1 MLVFG
6 GGACTRLPVLAHF
19 GVSGGGR
26 RGRGGLITAS
36 FTQTVAYKLP
46 CLTLRYLSSPLLRSS
61 EGFAFSNPS
70 TRPVRLIFPGAS
82 LVFVRPVTFP
92 SGLGGWG

>member
-19 GVSGGGR
+19 RVSGGWEAGE
-26 RGRGGLITAS
+26 GGLITAS

-46 CLTLRYLSSPLLRSS
+46 C
-61 EGFAFSNPS
+61 
-70 TRPVRLIFPGAS
+70 
-82 LVFVRPVTFP
+82 
-92 SGLGGWG
+92 